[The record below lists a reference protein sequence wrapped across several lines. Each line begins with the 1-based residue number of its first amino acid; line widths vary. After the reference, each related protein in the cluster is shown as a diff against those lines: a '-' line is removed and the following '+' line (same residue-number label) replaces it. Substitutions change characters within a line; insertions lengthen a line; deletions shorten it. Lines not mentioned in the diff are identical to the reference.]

1 MVISEMT
8 SLPLNVNERMVMIVM
23 KVNKKMMLKKIEM
36 VDMIE
41 MNYDKFEHEVRQM
54 NSQKLILNMIEQS
67 VMAVTKVV
75 TVMVMEKVI

>member
-1 MVISEMT
+1 MVISMTT